1 MDAPFWEHFHHQAD
15 IGIRGVGRS
24 REEAIAQGGVAF
36 TAVIIDPALVEQ
48 QLVETIEVSAPEDDF
63 LFLDF
68 INELVFLTA
77 TKGLLFSKF
86 EIRIR
91 EDRLTAHGWG
101 EPLDLERHEPAV
113 EIKAAS
119 MNELKVAR
127 REDGMWVAQCV
138 VDV

>member
-1 MDAPFWEHFHHQAD
+1 M
-15 IGIRGVGRS
+15 
-24 REEAIAQGGVAF
+24 
-36 TAVIIDPALVEQ
+36 
-48 QLVETIEVSAPEDDF
+48 ETIEVGSPEDDF

-91 EDRLTAHGWG
+91 EDQLTAQGWG

-127 REDGMWVAQCV
+127 RNDGTWVAQCV